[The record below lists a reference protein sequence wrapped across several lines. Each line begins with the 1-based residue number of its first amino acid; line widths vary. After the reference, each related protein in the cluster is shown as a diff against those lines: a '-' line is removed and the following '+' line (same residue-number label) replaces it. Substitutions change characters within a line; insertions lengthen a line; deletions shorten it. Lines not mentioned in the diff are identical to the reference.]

1 MLEHARQQWQATS
14 LVHRKGHALQALWDP
29 MGVKVFSCF
38 LFSVSSECF
47 SSLPCYFHLSTCGIQ
62 ADMQVGDSCELG
74 MPTPPTK
81 GGPVEIPRA
90 WRPDC
95 DPPPETDATCWTV
108 RMLPGPQADPDYFT
122 PDDMKVLCSSGG
134 HSRIDRWWLADQAL
148 LALPEL

>member
-1 MLEHARQQWQATS
+1 MLFKLCGIPWES
-14 LVHRKGHALQALWDP
+14 KYSV
-29 MGVKVFSCF
+29 VFCSASPASDF
-38 LFSVSSECF
+38 FKPAMLFPLE
-47 SSLPCYFHLSTCGIQ
+47 YMRIQ

-95 DPPPETDATCWTV
+95 DPPPETDATYWTV

-134 HSRIDRWWLADQAL
+134 HSRIDRRWLADLGL
-148 LALPEL
+148 LAVSEL